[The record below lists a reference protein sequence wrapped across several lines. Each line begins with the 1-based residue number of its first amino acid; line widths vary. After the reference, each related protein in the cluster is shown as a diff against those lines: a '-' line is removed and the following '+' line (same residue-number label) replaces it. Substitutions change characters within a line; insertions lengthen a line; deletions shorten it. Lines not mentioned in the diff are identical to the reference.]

1 MTSFFARCKDKI
13 RKFFTPKI
21 HLQTF
26 DNTYN
31 NNTTNV
37 IYKRKH
43 NMDRE
48 NIYTTD
54 NTLVTEHK
62 IDTSSEVLYFSTIL
76 NKSDIEF
83 DISLFELKSRI
94 LDKNINIDNLI
105 LDDKFETELIRCCEN
120 DNRIQEK
127 NHDIFKTKM
136 RLFYVIIVNNL
147 HNNIF
152 HNKKIYNSVDT
163 KYHLGVYQFDNY
175 IIRIDDAHHSF
186 ESEMEVVGK
195 LKCNEPNII
204 LPFISY
210 INVAEK
216 KMVTNETEPADH
228 LNCITPVNQER
239 GCITYSQHLTQMFI
253 TGNISFS
260 VQPYIKNTDS
270 LLNWIGDNITDS
282 IHSNLFELRNTF
294 IINIF
299 YKCACL
305 IEILHLQNV
314 VHGDI
319 KPDNIL
325 FKELNHFKLNHS
337 YKNKN
342 FEIYLI
348 DFGLSGIENVS
359 VGTGGTTPYCHP
371 DFRNIRDIRDTEKY
385 RWGKIKQ
392 KHDVWSLGLAFI
404 TLYIFGKFNSYY
416 YKFPPYFFDDKGYV
430 TNLVIETISN
440 KDIKSLFKDILTPDS
455 ISITEVK
462 DRLNNIIIKSKLVQY
477 N

>member
-1 MTSFFARCKDKI
+1 MTSFFARCKIKI
-13 RKFFTPKI
+13 RNFFSSKI

-26 DNTYN
+26 DNIY
-31 NNTTNV
+31 NNTTDG

-43 NMDRE
+43 NMDMGI
-48 NIYTTD
+48 IYTTD
-54 NTLVTEHK
+54 NTLITEHK

-105 LDDKFETELIRCCEN
+105 LDDKFETELDRCCKN

-136 RLFYVIIVNNL
+136 RLFYVIIANNI

-152 HNKKIYNSVDT
+152 HNKKTYNSLES
-163 KYHLGVYQFDNY
+163 KYHLGVYHFDNY
-175 IIRIDDAHHSF
+175 IIRIDDSHHSF

-195 LKCNEPNII
+195 LKCNEPNIV

-210 INVAEK
+210 INVAEQK
-216 KMVTNETEPADH
+216 TVTIDETMPDH
-228 LNCITPVNQER
+228 LNCKIPTTQEH
-239 GCITYSQHLTQMFI
+239 GCITYSDHLNGLFVS
-253 TGNISFS
+253 GNISFS
-260 VQPYIKNTDS
+260 VQPYIKNADS
-270 LLNWIGDNITDS
+270 LLYWVGDNITDS
-282 IHSNLFELRNTF
+282 IHSNLFEIRNTF

-325 FKELNHFKLNHS
+325 FKELNNFKLNHS
-337 YKNKN
+337 DKNKN

-392 KHDVWSLGLAFI
+392 KHDVWSFGLAFI
-404 TLYIFGKFNSYY
+404 TLYIYGKFNSYY
-416 YKFPPYFFDDKGYV
+416 YKFPPYFFDCKGYV
-430 TNLVIETISN
+430 CDIVIETISN
-440 KDIKSLFKDILTPDS
+440 KDIKSLLKDILTPDS

-462 DRLNNIIIKSKLVQY
+462 ERLNNIIIKSKLVQY